1 MKSKIE
7 ESQMVNRRLNR
18 REFGGLVA
26 AGAALPTLAGAQNT
40 LPAVMQPRQAD
51 GMPPPGR
58 RLVPDA
64 PPFDANLQFA
74 LNPIPLAVEPFPMT
88 AVRLLPNSVFHD
100 AQEWNRGYMTRLDAD
115 RMLYTFRENAG
126 LPTKGAKPLGG
137 WEQPE
142 NGQRSS
148 ELRGHF
154 AGHFLSA
161 SALLW
166 ASTGDRAAKDKA
178 DYMVAEM
185 AKCQK
190 KLGGKYLSA
199 FPTTWWD
206 RLEKRERVWAPFYT
220 IHKITAGMWDMY
232 QQAGNAQALEVLE
245 GMAAWAED
253 FVIGKTDEN
262 MQAILNIEFGGIAES
277 FYHLAAATKEPRWGK
292 VADKFQ
298 KRSFLNPLAL
308 RRDEL
313 RGLHVNTH
321 IPQVIA
327 AARRYEVT
335 GDLRFHDVADYF
347 FETVSQGRTYVTGGT
362 SNAEAWL
369 ATPRRL
375 AAELNQ
381 SVNTQEC
388 CCAYNMMRLVRYLY
402 RWRPDPAYFDYYD
415 RVLLNHRI
423 GTIRPKVGTTQYYLS
438 LTPGVWKTFNTED
451 QTFWCCTGS
460 GVEEY
465 AKLNDSIYW
474 RDRDGVF
481 VNLFIPSELDW
492 ADRGFK
498 LRQETGY
505 PTAQS
510 TALTVVTAKP
520 TPMAVRLRIPGWL
533 QRPPVVK
540 INGKPLEASATP
552 GSYLALNRVWQ
563 AGDKVEMELPMHLHM
578 EAMPDDPTLQAF
590 LYGPLVLAGDLGAEG
605 LTEAH
610 ISGPNFRVGA
620 PNVEQNGSPLAPV
633 NQTPPIAPVEIPTF
647 KAAGPDPSAW
657 IKPTDKPYVFKT
669 VGQAKDVTLTPINAL
684 FDRRYSVYW
693 QVS

>member
-1 MKSKIE
+1 MSNKQKRPGS
-7 ESQMVNRRLNR
+7 RLSR
-18 REFGGLVA
+18 REFGGMVA
-26 AGAALPTLAGAQNT
+26 ATAALPAIVVAQNT
-40 LPAVMQPRQAD
+40 LPAVAPPQRQAD
-51 GMPPPGR
+51 GTPPTGR
-58 RLVPDA
+58 KLVPDA

-74 LNPIPLAVEPFPMT
+74 LNPIPLAAEPFPM
-88 AVRLLPNSVFHD
+88 ASVRLLPNGVFHD
-100 AQEWNRGYMTRLDAD
+100 AQEWDRAYMSRLDAD
-115 RMLYTFRENAG
+115 RMLYTFRVNAG
-126 LPTKGAKPLGG
+126 LPTKDAKPLGG

-154 AGHFLSA
+154 PGHFLSA

-166 ASTGDRAAKDKA
+166 ASTGDKAAKDKA

-185 AKCQK
+185 AKCQE

-199 FPTTWWD
+199 YPTTWWD
-206 RLEKRERVWAPFYT
+206 RLDRRERVWAPFYT

-232 QQAGNAQALEVLE
+232 KLAGNQQALKVLE
-245 GMAAWAED
+245 GMAAWAD
-253 FVIGKTDEN
+253 DYTGRKTDEN

-277 FYHLAAATKEPRWGK
+277 FYHLAAETKEARWGK
-292 VADKFQ
+292 LADRFQ
-298 KRSFLNPLAL
+298 KRIFINPLAM

-327 AARRYEVT
+327 AARRYEVS
-335 GDLRFHDVADYF
+335 GDLRFFDVADFF

-375 AAELNQ
+375 AAELKQ
-381 SVNTQEC
+381 STNTQEC
-388 CCAYNMMRLVRYLY
+388 CCAYNMLRLTRYLY
-402 RWRPDPAYFDYYD
+402 SWRPEPAYFDYYE

-423 GTIRPKVGTTQYYLS
+423 GTIRPKIGTTQYYLS
-438 LTPGVWKTFNTED
+438 LTSGVWKTFNTED

-474 RDRDGVF
+474 RDRDGIY

-492 ADRGFK
+492 ADKGFK

-505 PTAQS
+505 PSAQS
-510 TALTVVTAKP
+510 TTLTVVAANP
-520 TPMAVRLRIPGWL
+520 GPPMTMRLRVPGWL
-533 QRPPVVK
+533 QKAPVVK
-540 INGKPLEASATP
+540 INGKPLDASSSP
-552 GSYLALNRVWQ
+552 GSYLTLNRVWKT
-563 AGDKVEMELPMHLHM
+563 GDKIEMELPMHLHM
-578 EAMPDDPTLQAF
+578 EAMPDDPALQAF
-590 LYGPLVLAGDLGAEG
+590 LYGPLVLAGDLGGEG

-610 ISGPNFRVGA
+610 ICGPNLRVGA

-633 NQTPPIAPVEIPTF
+633 NQTPPIAPVEVPTF
-647 KAAGPDPSAW
+647 KAAGSDPSSW
-657 IKPTDKPYVFKT
+657 IKSTDKPGVFRT
-669 VGQAKDVTLTPINAL
+669 VGQAKDVTMVPLNIL
-684 FDRRYSVYW
+684 FDKRYAVYW